1 MFTGIRKTA
10 TLATAAT
17 IGLLGAVVFTV
28 PAQARTSGYA
38 EVRAAHFS
46 PTTPGVDVYLGSFS
60 GGSSTQWLS
69 GVTYGGVSP
78 YRRLTAGLYTIS
90 MRPHGASPSTAP
102 MLSWTLD
109 AKSGGAYTVAGVGAG
124 TSVRGVVIT
133 DDLSAPPAGTGRVRV
148 IQASSRAPIVT
159 VRAVSGPVIASR
171 ARFATTTGYADVDAG
186 IWKLS
191 VESDGTP
198 ALSAS
203 GSVDVASGAVTS
215 VLLLDGKSSGIVVRT
230 LLDAA
235 GTGKTP
241 KGGVQTGGGGMA
253 DVVSGGTF
261 LGTSGS
267 SSSSEFGL
275 AGTALL
281 LALGAVTVLRRRPVR
296 RAGAH
301 AIR

>member
-10 TLATAAT
+10 TIVAAAT
-17 IGLLGAVVFTV
+17 IGLTGAVVFSV
-28 PAQARTSGYA
+28 PAQARTTGYA

-46 PTTPGVDVYLGSFS
+46 PTTPGVDVYLSSFS
-60 GGSSTQWLS
+60 GGTSTQWLS
-69 GVTYGGVSP
+69 GVQYGTVSP
-78 YRRLTAGLYTIS
+78 YRRLAAGLYTIA
-90 MRPHGASPSTAP
+90 MRPHGAAANTKA

-124 TSVRGVVIT
+124 MSVRGVVIT

-159 VRAVSGPVIASR
+159 VRAVSGPIIANR
-171 ARFATTTGYADVDAG
+171 ARFATTTGYADVHAG
-186 IWKLS
+186 NWKLS
-191 VESDGTP
+191 VRSDGSP
-198 ALSAS
+198 ELSAN
-203 GSVDVASGAVTS
+203 GSVDVTSGGVSS

-235 GTGKTP
+235 GTGSTP

-253 DVVSGGTF
+253 DVVSGGAVF
-261 LGTSGS
+261 GAAGSGS
-267 SSSSEFGL
+267 TEFGL

-281 LALGAVTVLRRRPVR
+281 LALGAMAVLRRRPVR
-296 RAGAH
+296 PAGAH
-301 AIR
+301 AVR